1 MPETERETMTMD
13 ELFFFDGKPE
23 ELALYEAL
31 LDRLAGIGIFTPVV
45 HKTQISL
52 KNRRVFACVSML
64 RVLPKKL
71 LPSRF
76 LVLTLGLP
84 HPLDSPRI
92 AVKTEAQPNRWTHH
106 IVLGSADELDDELLN
121 WLRQAYEFGNR
132 IK

>member
-1 MPETERETMTMD
+1 MD

-23 ELALYEAL
+23 ERALYEAL
-31 LDRLAGIGIFTPVV
+31 LDRIAALGAFSAVV

-71 LPSRF
+71 LPPHF

-84 HPLDSPRI
+84 YPLESQRI
-92 AVKTEAQPNRWTHH
+92 AAKTEAQPNRWTHH
-106 IVLGSADELDDELLN
+106 IVLGGPDDLDDEQLD
-121 WLRQAYEFGNR
+121 WLRQAYEFGNS
-132 IK
+132 I

>member
-1 MPETERETMTMD
+1 MTMD

-23 ELALYEAL
+23 ELGLYEAL
-31 LDRLAGIGIFTPVV
+31 LARIAALGEYSVVV

-71 LPSRF
+71 LPPRF
-76 LVLTLGLP
+76 IVLTLGLP
-84 HPLDSPRI
+84 YPLDSPRI
-92 AVKTEAQPNRWTHH
+92 AAKTEAQPGRWTHH
-106 IVLGSADELDDELLN
+106 IVLSGAEELDAELLD

-132 IK
+132 TKPGAGKAY

>member
-71 LPSRF
+71 LPPHF

-84 HPLDSPRI
+84 YPLESQRI

>member
-1 MPETERETMTMD
+1 MTMD

-31 LDRLAGIGIFTPVV
+31 LGRLAALGAFSVVV

-71 LPSRF
+71 LPPYF

-84 HPLDSPRI
+84 YPLESQRI

-106 IVLGSADELDDELLN
+106 IILGGKDELDEELLD
-121 WLRQAYEFGNR
+121 WLRQSYEFGNR
-132 IK
+132 TQTKTN

>member
-45 HKTQISL
+45 HKTHISL

-84 HPLDSPRI
+84 YPLDSPRI

>member
-31 LDRLAGIGIFTPVV
+31 LDWLAGIGIFTPVV

-84 HPLDSPRI
+84 YPLDSPRI

>member
-23 ELALYEAL
+23 ELARYEAL

-84 HPLDSPRI
+84 YPLDSPRI

>member
-84 HPLDSPRI
+84 YPLDSPRI
-92 AVKTEAQPNRWTHH
+92 AVKTAAQPNRWTHH
-106 IVLGSADELDDELLN
+106 IVLGSSDELDDELLN